1 PLGPPDTV
9 HVAILRVDFLN
20 DRGGNQSTGT
30 GRFDLT
36 PPDPNAVPIDR
47 PPRNRSFYLDHL
59 EALSRFYRAQSYGR
73 TIVVGHVSPSGQDRA
88 YHLTDMADYGPWQFS
103 QDIYPIALDM
113 FHRMLAAADSQST
126 VLGERIPWDKI
137 DRTVVIHAGSD
148 LQSDVNQDSPEDIPS
163 FTLGVADSEAMV
175 F

>member
-1 PLGPPDTV
+1 D
-9 HVAILRVDFLN
+9 
-20 DRGGNQSTGT
+20 S
-30 GRFDLT
+30 
-36 PPDPNAVPIDR
+36 
-47 PPRNRSFYLDHL
+47 
-59 EALSRFYRAQSYGR
+59 
-73 TIVVGHVSPSGQDRA
+73 A

-175 F
+175 FRDVSVPGDSVIVDRAAFVPETVNQDAFYGAINGVLAHECGHLLFGFADVYNV